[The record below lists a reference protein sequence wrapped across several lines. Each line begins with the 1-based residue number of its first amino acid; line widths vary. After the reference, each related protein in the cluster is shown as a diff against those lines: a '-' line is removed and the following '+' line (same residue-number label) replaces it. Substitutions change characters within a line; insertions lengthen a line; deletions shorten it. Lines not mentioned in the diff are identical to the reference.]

1 MEHRSHNFP
10 HSISKD
16 LFCDTEEQILSEML
30 VEKYVFFIKS
40 RNEYIWLDV
49 NQSLMFQPREIR
61 LASGRKLT
69 YIYDSDGGLEKVK
82 IS

>member
-1 MEHRSHNFP
+1 MENGK
-10 HSISKD
+10 I
-16 LFCDTEEQILSEML
+16 C
-30 VEKYVFFIKS
+30 FFIKS

-69 YIYDSDGGLEKVK
+69 YIYDSDGGLEKVM